1 MKRKDTE
8 DRITAESIA
17 GYATELAIWRYVY
30 QIANIINTK
39 PCSFSLKDI
48 IIEDE
53 NFVLST
59 CKTSNPADAVWYL
72 GSSAYQLITGL
83 KAFGGKGLKELSA
96 EIRIPKISMEGFS
109 AELSDLISQCLV
121 FDEKIRCDVN
131 YIINLSKD
139 KIIDM
144 EKKVSTKSSLST
156 RKQNKAAIVNDSVH
170 FWKEAMVAVLILLSF
185 FPVNIMAQGNPEL
198 EKLAALTESMR
209 NQKNRNNVLSEL
221 MKDDKWTLMDE
232 LKYDKNECTYKDKV
246 NMFGMNDIA
255 REIKRKEKSIVKNGG
270 RFVHSADGKHAYSY
284 IEITVKAKS
293 SVTYEVKGHKGM
305 QHIVTVPFDK
315 KQMYSVSGNGARKV
329 TASKDEKGLAR
340 MVVSPAS
347 NGSYTFE
354 IKNEGKKN
362 ASFVVITYNSGK

>member
-8 DRITAESIA
+8 DKITADSIA
-17 GYATELAIWRYVY
+17 GYATELMVWRFFN
-30 QIANIINTK
+30 QIANTIINR
-39 PCSFSLKDI
+39 PCSFSLKDV

-53 NFVLST
+53 KFVLST
-59 CKTSNPADAVWYL
+59 NRVSRHADAVWFL
-72 GSSAYQLITGL
+72 GNSAYQLITGL
-83 KAFGGKGLKELSA
+83 KMFGGKELEELNGNIS
-96 EIRIPKISMEGFS
+96 IPRISMEGFS
-109 AELSDLISQCLV
+109 VDLSNLISQCLIC
-121 FDEKIRCDVN
+121 DEEMRCDIN
-131 YIINLSKD
+131 YILSITEKKIN
-139 KIIDM
+139 DM

-156 RKQNKAAIVNDSVH
+156 KKYTKTAIVNDSVH
-170 FWKEAMVAVLILLSF
+170 FWKEAMVSVLLMLLF
-185 FPVNIMAQGNPEL
+185 FPVNIMAQSNPEL
-198 EKLAALTESMR
+198 EKLVTLTESMR
-209 NQKNRNNVLSEL
+209 NQQNRGGVISEL
-221 MKDDKWTLMDE
+221 TKDDKWTLMDE

-293 SVTYEVKGHKGM
+293 TVTYEVKGHKGV

-315 KQMYSVSGNGARKV
+315 KQMYSISGNGSRKV
-329 TASKDEKGLAR
+329 TATIDEKGLAR
-340 MVVSPAS
+340 MAVSPAS